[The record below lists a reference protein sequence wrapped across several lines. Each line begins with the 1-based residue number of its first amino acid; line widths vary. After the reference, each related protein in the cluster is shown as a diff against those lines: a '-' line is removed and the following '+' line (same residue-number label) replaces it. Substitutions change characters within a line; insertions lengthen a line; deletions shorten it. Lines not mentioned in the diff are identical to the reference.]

1 MFAEASLVTSRAAR
15 RRGLTLLIGGALACL
30 CGPSVLADLRYKAK
44 ITGVE
49 DSSLADLLDDVS
61 ELKSLDDR
69 LPSSEEALRRR
80 ADRDL
85 GLLQDAAHS
94 LGYWNAQF
102 SYEIDAASDPVDV
115 TVMANPGPL
124 YRIVSI
130 EIRDPSGK
138 PLVVPIDPAAPPL
151 PLKPGDPARTEPV
164 IATEN
169 ALLAALG
176 HAGYPFAK
184 PGERRVVV
192 DHDTRTMAIT
202 YMLDPGRRMR
212 FGTASVTGLE
222 RLDPGYVE
230 RRVQWHPGEPYD
242 NRKVDETRK
251 LLIESGLFSTV
262 KITPVNDLAAPDQ
275 ARMEI
280 ETTERAHRTIGAGLA
295 YNTSEGAGARVFWE
309 NRNLFGGAESLRLTL
324 DVGQQKNDVS
334 ANFRRP
340 DWLATDQDLVAS
352 AEIGDDTPIAYHSRY
367 GRLSSGIERRFR
379 PDLTLGAAMSIEKA
393 NVVQEANFGSLTAAQ
408 RTQHYSLVGLPLYLK
423 LDRSDDLLNP
433 SRGYRGQTNLTFYRS
448 FSGPDLTFA
457 SGRISA
463 STYQRLTD
471 SDRYVIAG
479 FAAVSSIE
487 GASLAELPADKR
499 IYAGGGGSIRAYA
512 YQKAGPLDINNNPIG
527 GKSSLELSLEA
538 RIKITDTIGIVPF
551 VDAGS
556 FYPSSVPQLGH
567 QLFYG
572 PGLGLRY
579 YTAFGPVRL
588 DVATPLKRRSADSPI
603 QVYISLGQA
612 F

>member
-1 MFAEASLVTSRAAR
+1 M
-15 RRGLTLLIGGALACL
+15 
-30 CGPSVLADLRYKAK
+30 
-44 ITGVE
+44 
-49 DSSLADLLDDVS
+49 
-61 ELKSLDDR
+61 
-69 LPSSEEALRRR
+69 
-80 ADRDL
+80 
-85 GLLQDAAHS
+85 
-94 LGYWNAQF
+94 
-102 SYEIDAASDPVDV
+102 
-115 TVMANPGPL
+115 
-124 YRIVSI
+124 
-130 EIRDPSGK
+130 
-138 PLVVPIDPAAPPL
+138 
-151 PLKPGDPARTEPV
+151 
-164 IATEN
+164 
-169 ALLAALG
+169 
-176 HAGYPFAK
+176 
-184 PGERRVVV
+184 V

-202 YMLDPGRRMR
+202 YMLDPGHRMR

-280 ETTERAHRTIGAGLA
+280 ETKERVHRTIGGGLA

-367 GRLSSGIERRFR
+367 VRLLSGIERRFR

-538 RIKITDTIGIVPF
+538 RIKITDAIGIVPF